1 MRAHE
6 FIEPEEQ
13 LRLLTKIASD
23 TRSKLEREHQAQ
35 QQLGSSGN
43 LPLDFF
49 KTILDVAWDEIAQW
63 LVQSGTAGTDSA
75 GSSPNAAG
83 SSLSPTIDTPQ
94 PTGKKPAV
102 ARPVKPKATPQTKPK
117 KQGGKPKKPVKPK
130 RVKLPPPPKPVP
142 QPVKRVTP
150 INPNPGQPLARIKPY
165 GTVGMMKS
173 GGLVS

>member
-1 MRAHE
+1 MKKSRLT
-6 FIEPEEQ
+6 EEQ
-13 LRLLTKIASD
+13 VAYALRQAEAGTAVEDIC
-23 TRSKLEREHQAQ
+23 RSLGISQATLYNWKKKVRRALVPATPEPSWSVTIMVQ

-63 LVQSGTAGTDSA
+63 LVQSGTAGTDDA

-102 ARPVKPKATPQTKPK
+102 ARPVK
-117 KQGGKPKKPVKPK
+117 
-130 RVKLPPPPKPVP
+130 
-142 QPVKRVTP
+142 
-150 INPNPGQPLARIKPY
+150 
-165 GTVGMMKS
+165 S
-173 GGLVS
+173 

>member
-1 MRAHE
+1 MRATE

-13 LRLLTKIASD
+13 LKLLTKIASD
-23 TRSKLEREHQAQ
+23 ARAKLERDHLVQ
-35 QQLGSSGN
+35 QQLGSSGD

-63 LVQSGTAGTDSA
+63 LVQPDSDAGTGNA

-83 SSLSPTIDTPQ
+83 SSLSPTIDKPQ
-94 PTGKKPAV
+94 PIGKKPAV
-102 ARPVKPKATPQTKPK
+102 ARPSKSKAMSKTKPTK
-117 KQGGKPKKPVKPK
+117 KGAKSKKRAKPK
-130 RVKLPPPPKPVP
+130 RVKPPPPPEPVP

-165 GTVGMMKS
+165 GTVGMMK
-173 GGLVS
+173 